1 MNDGTVYADC
11 PCCGARLEVRRQDGK
26 VVAHWT
32 KRTDGATTDA
42 DPLKAA
48 AERQKAEKAK
58 LDHYL
63 TGAKDVLEQRKKEA
77 QEKFDKERD
86 RIFKEKDFTR
96 PDNPFDL
103 D

>member
-1 MNDGTVYADC
+1 MNDGTIYVDC
-11 PCCGARLEVRRQDGK
+11 PCCGARIEVRRQDGR
-26 VVAHWT
+26 VVAHWA
-32 KRTDGATTDA
+32 KREEASTAET

-48 AERQKAEKAK
+48 AERQKAEKTK
-58 LDHYL
+58 LDQYL
-63 TGAKDVLEQRKKEA
+63 SGAKDMLEKKKREA

-96 PDNPFDL
+96 PENPFDL